1 MVYVPYRTI
10 KAALLGTVT
19 ALALATGAQASLS
32 VTTTTDANTLANAI
46 AGSGVVISNAVFTT
60 NTGGQGA
67 ATFTGG
73 NSAGVGFDQGILLTT
88 GQATLAPGPNT
99 NTGVGS
105 SNGTYSRL
113 TFDFTSA
120 SGDLYFNYAFASEE
134 YNEWVN
140 SNYNDTFTLTVDGT
154 TNIALIPGGGGVVSI
169 NNVNNGSNS
178 AYYVDNTDGHLNLQY
193 DGKTVVLTASVLGL
207 SAGTHTFDFYITD
220 NGDANL
226 DSGVFIEAGTFSSEP
241 PPVGV
246 PEPATIALLG
256 MGLLGLGLA
265 RRRKA

>member
-1 MVYVPYRTI
+1 MVYVPHRTI

-19 ALALATGAQASLS
+19 ALGLATGAQASLS
-32 VTTTTDANTLANAI
+32 VSTTTDANALANAI
-46 AGSGVVISNAVFTT
+46 GGSGIVISNAVFST
-60 NTGGQGA
+60 NTSGQGA

-88 GQATLAPGPNT
+88 GQATLAPGPN
-99 NTGVGS
+99 NSSSAGS
-105 SNGTYSRL
+105 SNGSFSRL

-120 SGDLYFNYAFASEE
+120 SGNLSFNYVFASEE
-134 YNEWVN
+134 YNEYVN
-140 SNYNDTFTLTVDGT
+140 KGYNDTFTLTVDGT

-178 AYYVDNTDGHLNLQY
+178 AYYVDNTDGHLDLQY
-193 DGKTVVLTASVLGL
+193 DGKTVVLTASVTGL

-220 NGDANL
+220 NGDTSY
-226 DSGVFIEAGTFSSEP
+226 DSGVFIEAGSFTDQP
-241 PPVGV
+241 PPTSV

-256 MGLLGLGLA
+256 MGLLGLGIA